1 MSSLAPEGRAAAVAP
16 PPDAGATDA
25 ASVEAIEA
33 GAVRALFRQTPVALF
48 GNVVGMVLVGF
59 IFGAVAERWRLAA
72 WYGPVLVLWA
82 LRFAQWFWYGRREG
96 VDDAA
101 LLRQRLPLSALA
113 LAQGAMW
120 GVAVW
125 LFWGVGGTFQKIT
138 LILMI
143 STYSLGAV
151 QILATQR
158 LLFVPFVSLVFV
170 PAIVRVALDTT
181 QDDSLAL
188 AVVIA
193 VLFAATVAM
202 GRMYRGALGDA
213 VALRART
220 EQLAAQLRD
229 QKEQAEQARASAEA
243 ANRAKSQFFAAAS
256 HDLRQPLH
264 ALGLFAEALRQRSHD
279 PDLMPLVHSINE
291 SVDALE
297 GLFGELL
304 DITRIESGRVEAH
317 PAPVRLAELFARLR
331 LHFEPIAFDKGLQL
345 AFRGERH
352 VAHTDGVLLERILH
366 NLVSNAIRYTEDG
379 GVLVSC
385 RRRGARLLLQVWDS
399 GAGIA
404 EQDLPHIFEEF
415 YQVQRTQPLQVHQ
428 RKGLGLGLA
437 IVRRLAGLLGT
448 SVTAR
453 SRPGHGSVFS
463 VEVPVGRVPQF
474 AEPNGDG
481 ADRREPAST
490 LSGRRIAV
498 VEDEAS
504 VRDGLVALLQGWG
517 AQVLPLESVES
528 VREWTASHA
537 FVPPDLMIVDYRLPG
552 EATGLDV
559 LADVRSAS
567 AGRKV
572 PAIVVTGS
580 TMAGHEAHAAEHDYH
595 VLIKPVLPNKL
606 RAMIAFKLGTR

>member
-1 MSSLAPEGRAAAVAP
+1 MAVAP
-16 PPDAGATDA
+16 AAGAGAADS

-59 IFGAVAERWRLAA
+59 VFGEVAERWRLAA
-72 WYGPVLVLWA
+72 WYAPVLVLWV

-120 GVAVW
+120 GVAAW

-170 PAIVRVALDTT
+170 PAILRVALDTT

-188 AVVIA
+188 AMVIG
-193 VLFAATVAM
+193 VLFMATVVM
-202 GRMYRGALGDA
+202 GRTYRGALGDA

-220 EQLAAQLRD
+220 EQLAAQLQD
-229 QKEQAEQARASAEA
+229 QKEHAEQARASAEA

-264 ALGLFAEALRQRSHD
+264 ALGLFAEALRKRSHD
-279 PDLMPLVHSINE
+279 PELMPLVHSINE
-291 SVDALE
+291 SVDALD
-297 GLFGELL
+297 GLFRELL
-304 DITRIESGRVEAH
+304 DLTRIESGRVEAH
-317 PAPVRLAELFARLR
+317 PAPLQMTKLFALLR

-345 AFRGERH
+345 TFRGERH

-366 NLVSNAIRYTEDG
+366 NLVGNAIRYTEDG

-385 RRRGARLLLQVWDS
+385 RLRGGRLLLQVWDS
-399 GAGIA
+399 GSGIA
-404 EQDLPHIFEEF
+404 EADLPHVFEEF
-415 YQVQRTQPLQVHQ
+415 YQVQPTQPLQTHQ

-448 SVTAR
+448 TVTVR

-463 VEVPVGRVPQF
+463 IELPPGRWPQAT
-474 AEPNGDG
+474 AETADDI
-481 ADRREPAST
+481 DRRASSVT
-490 LSGRRIAV
+490 LAGRRIVV

-504 VRDGLVALLQGWG
+504 VRDGLVVLLQDWG
-517 AQVLPLESVES
+517 AQVLAFDGVAA
-528 VREWTASHA
+528 VREWIASAA
-537 FVPPDLMIVDYRLPG
+537 FAAPDLLIVDYRLPG
-552 EATGLDV
+552 GTTGLDV
-559 LADVRSAS
+559 LADVRAAC
-567 AGRKV
+567 AGRTV

-606 RAMIAFKLGTR
+606 RAMIAFKLGAR